1 MIRKQSGLLGW
12 NGVLAR
18 LLITA
23 VMIGVLA
30 TARPS
35 EPWAW
40 PVLVAALLSF
50 LAGTFLMHHHE
61 LWSLGLLSYA
71 ALSAAVITGMPGSN
85 ALILVLVPVTD
96 VAVMTFVR
104 TPRLRRNQPI
114 IALGI
119 GCALA
124 YGVSTALYDRTSSW
138 LLSQLLWTA
147 VLILFGL
154 NRRHDELRVQQ
165 TAKLL
170 DQTVLAQREHSRAAA
185 LDERTRIARELH
197 DVLAHS
203 LGALSVQ
210 LELAEA
216 LLSEKD
222 DREAALDRIRR
233 SRRLAVQGLTEAR
246 NAVATLRQDQVPAL
260 PEALE
265 SLTAH
270 HGQDHGG
277 IPSFTVTGEV
287 RAVDPGVV
295 VALLGAARESLT
307 NAARHA
313 PGRPAEVDLIYS
325 PTAVRLEIRN
335 RLGPPAMRPEG
346 PRGPRPLR
354 PEKERSEP
362 TAGSSAAKPAGAGG
376 QASPPLSPAEDRGTA
391 AGAGYGLVGM
401 RERLASEPTAGSS
414 AAKPA
419 GAGGQASPPLSPAED
434 RDTAA
439 GAGFGLAGMRERLAL
454 VGGELSAGV
463 VDGEWVVVAEVE
475 DE

>member
-1 MIRKQSGLLGW
+1 MTRKQAGLLGW

-23 VMIGVLA
+23 VTIGVLA

-50 LAGTFLMHHHE
+50 LAGTFLMHRHE
-61 LWSLGLLSYA
+61 LWALGLLSYA
-71 ALSAAVITGMPGSN
+71 ALSAAVVTGMPGSN

-96 VAVMTFVR
+96 VAVMTFAR

-114 IALGI
+114 IAVGI
-119 GCALA
+119 GCVIVYA
-124 YGVSTALYDRTSSW
+124 VSAALYDRTSSW
-138 LLSQLLWTA
+138 FLSQLLWTA

-154 NRRHDELRVQQ
+154 NRRYDELRAEQ
-165 TAKLL
+165 TRQLL

-233 SRRLAVQGLTEAR
+233 SRRLAVQGLVEAR

-260 PEALE
+260 PEALQT
-265 SLTAH
+265 LAQQHGQH
-270 HGQDHGG
+270 HGRT
-277 IPSFTVTGEV
+277 PRFTVTGEP
-287 RAVDPGVV
+287 RPLDSGVV

-313 PGRPAEVDLIYS
+313 PGHPVELDLAYS
-325 PTAVRLEIRN
+325 PTAVRLKIRN
-335 RLGPPAMRPEG
+335 RLGTAAMRPEG

-354 PEKERSEP
+354 PERERGGPADDWEV
-362 TAGSSAAKPAGAGG
+362 AARP
-376 QASPPLSPAEDRGTA
+376 ST
-391 AGAGYGLVGM
+391 GYGV
-401 RERLASEPTAGSS
+401 
-414 AAKPA
+414 
-419 GAGGQASPPLSPAED
+419 
-434 RDTAA
+434 
-439 GAGFGLAGMRERLAL
+439 AGMRERLAL
-454 VGGELSAGV
+454 VGGRLSAGTV
-463 VDGEWVVVAEVE
+463 GGEWVVVAEVA